1 MKPVNLRQARKQR
14 ERMKKAEKASENA
27 AKFGRT
33 KGEKEQQVARLDGQR
48 HHLDQHKLDE

>member
-33 KGEKEQQVARLDGQR
+33 KGEKEQMVARLDGQR